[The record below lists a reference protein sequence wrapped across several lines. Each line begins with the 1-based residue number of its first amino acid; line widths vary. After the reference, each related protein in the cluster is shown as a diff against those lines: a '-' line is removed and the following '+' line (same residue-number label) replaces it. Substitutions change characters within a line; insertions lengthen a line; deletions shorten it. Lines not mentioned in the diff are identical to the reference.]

1 MTFLL
6 DVVTILCIG
15 LLIGTEFA
23 VSAFINPVLHKL
35 DDRAHADAIRL
46 FARRLGFAMPFWY
59 VGSLLLLLLETAAR
73 FRQSGVLLL
82 GAASGIWIAVIVLT
96 LLFLVPINNRM
107 ARMDPGEF
115 RGKAQREHQRWDVL
129 HRVRVAAL
137 STAMV
142 LFLAGVY
149 R

>member
-6 DVVTILCIG
+6 DLITVLCIG
-15 LLIGTEFA
+15 PLIGTEFA
-23 VSAFINPVLHKL
+23 VSAFINPVLRKL
-35 DDRAHADAIRL
+35 DARAQADSIRL

-59 VGSLLLLLLETAAR
+59 GASLVFLLLETAMR

-82 GAASGIWIAVIVLT
+82 SAASGIWIAVIVLT

-115 RGKAQREHQRWDVL
+115 AGTAYREHQRWDLL
-129 HRVRVAAL
+129 HRFRVAAL
-137 STAMV
+137 STAMI
-142 LFLAGVY
+142 LFLIGIH